1 MNPLERIG
9 RRLRVDAHIDEA
21 LAAPAAIGAIVEERR
36 RALRLTDVREY
47 ASLVERSHEE
57 LDRLRSQIAVPE
69 TWLFRYPA
77 SFDLLRARLLRE
89 GATRLRALSVGSATG
104 AEACSI
110 VATALAAGVPA
121 EAVTVVGIDPNT
133 CAVAQDGVLTSLAV
147 RGGLPEWAQ
156 GDFAPCSEGVRVS
169 PRVLAR
175 LELRT
180 GAAPAALEPLE
191 PGSFDAVFCRNL
203 AIYLG
208 DEARR
213 AIGARL
219 EELLA
224 PQGVLFLGHAE
235 PPGIFGLGQRF
246 APAEGAAPGSFAF
259 ERATARAGEP
269 APARPSAGS
278 DAARA
283 PAAATRTAPAS
294 ARAHERTAHDR
305 AAHGRHGHGRHANA
319 RPAHAEPPTLAQARA
334 AADAGRL
341 DDALAIA
348 SALHARGDREVA
360 LLELLGTVHAARGDL
375 ARAEELLRQVV
386 YLEPGHPEAL
396 LQLAV
401 CAEARGD
408 LPAARRYRDRA
419 AKEAR

>member
-36 RALRLTDVREY
+36 RALRMADVREY

-57 LDRLRSQIAVPE
+57 LDRLRAQIAVPE

-77 SFDLLRARLLRE
+77 SFELLRARLQAA

-110 VATALAAGVPA
+110 VATAVAAGVPA
-121 EAVTVVGIDPNT
+121 EAVSVVGIDPNT
-133 CAVAQDGVLTSLAV
+133 CAVAQDGVLSSLAV
-147 RGGLPEWAQ
+147 RGGLPDWAQ
-156 GDFAPCSEGVRVS
+156 ADFAACAEGVRVS
-169 PRVLAR
+169 SRVLAR
-175 LELRT
+175 LDLRT
-180 GAAPAALEPLE
+180 GAAPAALEALE

-213 AIGARL
+213 AIGTRL

-224 PQGVLFLGHAE
+224 PQGLLFLGHAE
-235 PPGIFGLGQRF
+235 PPGIFGLGARF
-246 APAEGAAPGSFAF
+246 APAEGAPAGSFAF
-259 ERATARAGEP
+259 ERTAARTVEAAPARRPSGAEAARATGTRTASRPAPADTAPASPAP
-269 APARPSAGS
+269 APAR
-278 DAARA
+278 
-283 PAAATRTAPAS
+283 
-294 ARAHERTAHDR
+294 AHA
-305 AAHGRHGHGRHANA
+305 RHAHA
-319 RPAHAEPPTLAQARA
+319 RHQHAEPPTLAQARA

-341 DDALAIA
+341 EDALAIA
-348 SALHARGDREVA
+348 GALHARGDREVA

-396 LQLAV
+396 LQLAI